1 MSFLRPVSDLRPGD
15 HACLVYDSF
24 ASRDE
29 LLVAFL
35 GDGLAHGEKV
45 IYIADGSEE
54 RVCEELE
61 ARARPGQLTVVD
73 GAQAYFA
80 TGAFEPDRV
89 LGDLRETIESC
100 LTSYPMV
107 RAAGGPPATITSN
120 GWSHRLSGYERRAN
134 DLFATGTFSAVC
146 AYDVRRTTA
155 TALLGILDAHPIVY
169 FEVQPDERL
178 ELECPSRSQLKARGA
193 IDITTLGGLVGALAD
208 AIAAGDDVEV
218 DLEQV
223 DFVDLAGW
231 RLFAE
236 AVGLL
241 HSTGRSLRLVSTPS
255 WASSVLGI
263 LGYDQ
268 REGLVLR

>member
-29 LLVAFL
+29 LVVSFL
-35 GDGLAHGEKV
+35 GEGLAHGEKV
-45 IYIADGSEE
+45 IYIADGAEE
-54 RVCEELE
+54 RVREELE

-80 TGAFEPDRV
+80 AGAFEPDRV

-100 LTSYPMV
+100 LTSFPLV

-120 GWSHRLSGYERRAN
+120 GWSHELSGYERRAN

-146 AYDVRRTTA
+146 AYDVRRTPA
-155 TALLGILDAHPIVY
+155 TALLRILDAHPIV
-169 FEVQPDERL
+169 FFDVEPDARLQLER
-178 ELECPSRSQLKARGA
+178 PSHSQLKARGA

-208 AIAAGDDVEV
+208 AIEAGDDVEI

-223 DFVDLAGW
+223 DFVDVAGW
-231 RLFAE
+231 RLLAE
-236 AVGLL
+236 AVDLL
-241 HSTGRSLRLVSTPS
+241 HSSGHCLRLCATPC
-255 WASSVLGI
+255 WAPSILGI
-263 LGYDQ
+263 LGYSQ
-268 REGLVLR
+268 REGLVLQ